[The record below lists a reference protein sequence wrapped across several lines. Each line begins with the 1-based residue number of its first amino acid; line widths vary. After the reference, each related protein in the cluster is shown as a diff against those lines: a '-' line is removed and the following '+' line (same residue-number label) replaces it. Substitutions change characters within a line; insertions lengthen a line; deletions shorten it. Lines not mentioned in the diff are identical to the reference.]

1 MIDNPLIKALSD
13 PDVMAGFD
21 EADWDRVIRMARG
34 SGLLSTLHT
43 LANQTLDTAQPP
55 ARVTAHLAAAGN
67 VARQHQAQTRWE
79 VEGIHELMLRAG
91 IPVVVLKGAAYVMA
105 GLEVAQGRIFGDL
118 DILVPRGALAD
129 AERILDR
136 AGWQQ
141 ENKSRYDD
149 RYYRRWMHEV
159 PPRRHHSRGTV
170 IDMHHNILPLTA
182 RHRPEVDA
190 LWAAARRIDGFED
203 LYVLAPE
210 DMLLHSASHLFLN
223 GEFDRG
229 LRDLYDFVRLGR
241 QFGQAPNF
249 WASLE
254 HRAAE
259 LDLVQ
264 PLNDATRYANRLL
277 AAGFPVSGTATQH
290 SRPLMDALFERGLQ
304 PNHRLAHDRW
314 TALALFL
321 LYVRGHYLRM
331 PFKLLLPHLLY
342 KATLGKFAEIKAVEQ
357 EQATLR
363 AFKDFL
369 VK

>member
-1 MIDNPLIKALSD
+1 MTGNPLIKVLSD
-13 PDVMAGFD
+13 PKVMAGFD
-21 EADWDRVIRMARG
+21 EADWDQVIRMARA
-34 SGLLSTLHT
+34 SGLLSTLNT
-43 LANQTLDTAQPP
+43 LACQVPDTAQPP
-55 ARVTAHLAAAGN
+55 ARIMAHLAAAGT
-67 VARQHQAQTRWE
+67 VARQHHAQTRWE
-79 VEGIHELMLRAG
+79 VEGIHELLLRAG

-105 GLEVAQGRIFGDL
+105 GLEAAQGRLFGDL

-170 IDMHHNILPLTA
+170 IDMHHSILPLTA
-182 RHRPEVDA
+182 RHRPDVKD
-190 LWAAARRIDGFED
+190 LWAEARTIDGFED

-223 GEFDRG
+223 GEFERG

-241 QFGQAPNF
+241 QFGQDPTF
-249 WASLE
+249 WTRVAT
-254 HRAAE
+254 RAAQ
-259 LDLVQ
+259 LDLTD
-264 PLNDATRYANRLL
+264 PLHDATRYANRILG
-277 AAGFPVSGTATQH
+277 AGFPASGAVAKRT
-290 SRPLMDALFERGLQ
+290 RPFMDTLFERGLQ

-314 TALALFL
+314 TAWALFC

-331 PFKLLLPHLLY
+331 PFRLLLPHLLY
-342 KATLGKFAEIKAVEQ
+342 KATLGKFSEIKAVEQ